1 MFPIYFRDMGFL
13 LFRKKNRCDIY
24 QDLFDKH
31 EQLIKHSKEVHHR
44 PILKCLNCGTWFLH

>member
-13 LFRKKNRCDIY
+13 LFRKKNRCDIC

-44 PILKCLNCGTWFLH
+44 PILKCQNCGA